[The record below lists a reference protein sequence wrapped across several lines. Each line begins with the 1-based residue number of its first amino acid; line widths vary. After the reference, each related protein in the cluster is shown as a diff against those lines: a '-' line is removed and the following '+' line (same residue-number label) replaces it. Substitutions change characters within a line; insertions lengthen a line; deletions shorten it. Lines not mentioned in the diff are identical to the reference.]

1 MPAGSVVLDPMAGS
15 GTVVR
20 VASELRHQ
28 ALGFDLDPLAVL
40 MARVWTTPVDVSAT
54 RQAASEIVAKLRA
67 GPTRDIALPWIDDD
81 LETRAYVHYW
91 FAPPQRTLLRQLSA
105 ELRLLDGPIGD
116 ALRIAVSRIIIT
128 KDRGASLARDVSH
141 SRPHRVR
148 LDNDFPVL
156 DQFAR
161 SVARLTRQLE
171 DEPPSGNARVALG
184 DARHLSSVATASV
197 NAVISSP
204 PYLNAIDY
212 MRGHRL
218 SLVWLGYRLSEL
230 RQIRAESIGT
240 ERGLTVDAAPDLVD
254 ALSTTHEAVACLP
267 AAERRMIDRYVL
279 DLHATVAELYRVIK
293 PGGKAVL
300 VVGNSCIR
308 GVFVKNS
315 DVLIS
320 LARRLGFTLGSQ
332 AERVLPPNRRYLPP
346 PRELDSSDLE
356 KRMRSE
362 TVLEFRR

>member
-1 MPAGSVVLDPMAGS
+1 MAGS

-40 MARVWTTPVDVSAT
+40 MARVWTTPLDIAAT
-54 RQAASEIVAKLRA
+54 RQTASEIVAKLRRE
-67 GPTRDIALPWIDDD
+67 PTRDVALPWIDDD
-81 LETRAYVHYW
+81 PETRDYVHYW
-91 FAPPQRTLLRQLSA
+91 FAPPQRGPLRQLSA
-105 ELRLLDGPIGD
+105 ELRLLDGPLGD
-116 ALRIAVSRIIIT
+116 ALRIATSRIIIT
-128 KDRGASLARDVSH
+128 KDHGASLARDVSH

-156 DQFAR
+156 EQFAR

-171 DEPPSGNARVALG
+171 DEPPPGNARVDLG
-184 DARHLSSVATASV
+184 DARRLASVATASV
-197 NAVISSP
+197 DAVVSSP

-218 SLVWLGYRLSEL
+218 SLVWFGYRLSAL
-230 RQIRAESIGT
+230 RQIRTESIGT
-240 ERGLTVDAAPDLVD
+240 ERGLRIDVDLDLGDVLTTTRQAIAGLPDV
-254 ALSTTHEAVACLP
+254 
-267 AAERRMIDRYVL
+267 ERRMVDRYVL
-279 DLHATVAELYRVIK
+279 DLHALVAELYRVLK

-300 VVGNSCIR
+300 VVGSSCIR

-315 DVLIS
+315 DILIV
-320 LARRLGFTLGSQ
+320 LARHRGFTLGSQ
-332 AERVLPPNRRYLPP
+332 AERVLPPNKRYLPP